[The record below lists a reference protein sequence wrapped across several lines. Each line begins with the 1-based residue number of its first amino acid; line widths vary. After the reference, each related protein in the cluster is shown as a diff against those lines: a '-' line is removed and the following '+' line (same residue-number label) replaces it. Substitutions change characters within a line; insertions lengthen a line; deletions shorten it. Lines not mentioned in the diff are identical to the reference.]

1 MSDRSRK
8 VKPFLRWVGGK
19 QWISGQ
25 LAKLIPAST
34 GTYYEPFLGGGSLYF
49 TALPDR
55 AVLSDVNQ
63 RLVETY
69 QGLRDTPFEVMVVL
83 ERWDNDERT
92 YYRVREMDFADR
104 IHRVAQF
111 IYLNR
116 TCWNGLYR
124 VNRQGK
130 FNVPFGNHGRA
141 VFDAQHLLEV
151 SRALENAEV
160 HCGDFDQILSRAQH
174 GDFVYLDPPY
184 TSLHASNGF
193 RQYNEILFSWQDQQR
208 LGHTAASLAE
218 RGCVVLVSN
227 ANHDAVL
234 KLYPG
239 FSHRQV
245 SRHSIL
251 AARPKFRRVTSEL
264 LIASDSNLFRPM
276 IDEVTPNT

>member
-1 MSDRSRK
+1 M
-8 VKPFLRWVGGK
+8 GGK

-83 ERWDNDERT
+83 ERWENDERT
-92 YYRVREMDFADR
+92 YYRIREMDFADR
-104 IHRVAQF
+104 THRVAQF

-151 SRALENAEV
+151 SRALKNAEV
-160 HCGDFDQILSRAQH
+160 HCGDFDQILDRAQH
-174 GDFVYLDPPY
+174 GDFVYFDPPY
-184 TSLHASNGF
+184 TSLHAGSGF
-193 RQYNEILFSWQDQQR
+193 RQYNERLFSWRDQQR
-208 LGHTAASLAE
+208 LGHAASSLAK

-227 ANHDAVL
+227 ANHDTVL
-234 KLYPG
+234 QLYPG

-251 AARPKFRRVTSEL
+251 AASPMHRRVTSEL
-264 LIASDSNLFRPM
+264 LIASDPNLFEQM
-276 IDEVTPNT
+276 SDEVTPNT